1 MEALVVDLMTA
12 VVIGTALARPW
23 AAAVAVAV
31 ATPPLPTTTT
41 MTAVVPLVATALVAM
56 TIAAEHRLASS
67 MTGVMEVMDAR
78 HRVVA

>member
-23 AAAVAVAV
+23 AAAVAVA
-31 ATPPLPTTTT
+31 THPPPTTTT
-41 MTAVVPLVATALVAM
+41 MTAVVPLVATVLVAM

-67 MTGVMEVMDAR
+67 MTGVMEVMDAH